1 MPILLGLAVML
12 WTAGFDIIYACQDKE
27 FDEKF
32 RVHSIPKRFG
42 IKRALQISSIMH
54 LITVLVLLSLP
65 LLTELKYIYLFGVG
79 FVSILLFYEH
89 AIVKSDDLSRVNLA
103 FFTLN
108 GIVSLGLMVMSIA
121 DIIFAI

>member
-1 MPILLGLAVML
+1 MRLRMRVRLLLE
-12 WTAGFDIIYACQDKE
+12 I
-27 FDEKF
+27 
-32 RVHSIPKRFG
+32 
-42 IKRALQISSIMH
+42 
-54 LITVLVLLSLP
+54 LLSLP